1 MSKHLFVVL
10 VALVSLVVAGAVFFD
25 SYDQMKHAEQN
36 LPSPPSPPKPPE
48 AVEPDLRKLTPL
60 FPRKSLRDATIVWAT
75 SLKFCYVDFYLG
87 DRLGTFHVPDDW
99 CEGMR

>member
-36 LPSPPSPPKPPE
+36 LPSPPKPPE